1 VSPFVPR
8 LCPYYVSLLCLP
20 PVSPS
25 CVSLPSPAISLQ
37 NLPFVPRPAYPN
49 LPAPTTLCNTYE
61 RCSIRQN
68 ELISMLVGW
77 WAMKPLLSARNLVKD
92 YGSFRAVHDVSFD
105 VYPGDVLGFL
115 GPNGAGKSTTL
126 RMLLSLIRPTQG
138 EIHIFGKDLLTHR
151 TSILSKIG
159 CIIEK
164 PDFYKYL
171 SARKNLQLFAR
182 WSAQDIPNSKI
193 DELLEFVGLGD
204 RGKDTV
210 AGFSHGMRQRLGIA
224 QALLNDPE
232 LILLDEPTTGLDPQG
247 IIEVRELIL
256 RLKNERNK
264 TIVLSSHLLSEIEL
278 IANRMVIINKGKALV
293 EGEVSVLL
301 NATELFVYFQVDE
314 VQKALAILQSSAF
327 ADSITTQQP
336 DGFQLQINR
345 EDIPVIIKLFTDNLI
360 SIYSVEG
367 RRKLEDY
374 FLKLTHT

>member
-1 VSPFVPR
+1 
-8 LCPYYVSLLCLP
+8 
-20 PVSPS
+20 
-25 CVSLPSPAISLQ
+25 
-37 NLPFVPRPAYPN
+37 
-49 LPAPTTLCNTYE
+49 
-61 RCSIRQN
+61 
-68 ELISMLVGW
+68 
-77 WAMKPLLSARNLVKD
+77 MKPLLSARNLVKD

-126 RMLLSLIRPTQG
+126 RMLLSLIRPTEGQ
-138 EIHIFGKDLLTHR
+138 IHIFEKDLLTHR

-204 RGKDTV
+204 RGKDKV

-293 EGEVSVLL
+293 QGEVAVLL
-301 NATELFVYFQVDE
+301 NASELFVSFHVDD
-314 VQKALAILQSSAF
+314 VQKAMDCIHQSKYAT
-327 ADSITTQQP
+327 SISMHQP
-336 DGFQLQINR
+336 NEFQMQINR
-345 EDIPVIIKLFTDNLI
+345 EDIPAIIKLCTDNQI
-360 SIYSVEG
+360 AIYSVEG

-374 FLKLTHT
+374 FLKLTST